1 MPEIQISIGF
11 PVFLFA
17 KPAPYLNLS
26 VVCFVISGYVK
37 TFGLNPEG
45 SGILSRHLSATVEF
59 QELIL
64 APQWRKGWSQ
74 ARLSVDERMKDFGAL
89 HLGRIRGEQAGRYW
103 CFIGRYFCL
112 S

>member
-1 MPEIQISIGF
+1 MGSGAGKCGEGQI
-11 PVFLFA
+11 VMRLVNWA
-17 KPAPYLNLS
+17 
-26 VVCFVISGYVK
+26 K